1 MYLAGFTGWRGR
13 RAWGMLGRIM
23 ASQLAWGVLS
33 TGRIAETFVRGANRS
48 KTGRVVAVASRNPAR
63 AEAFAA
69 QKGVPVAHGS
79 YEALLSDPRVTAV
92 YVATPHPFHVEW
104 VIRAANAGKHVL
116 CEKPLGMSRDEAM
129 RAIEACR
136 KAGVMLMEAYM
147 YRCHP
152 QTRRVVEIVKSGALG
167 RVCSIQAAF
176 SFHLKYQA
184 ESRAWAKSLGGG
196 GILDVGGY
204 PVSFARLIAGAA
216 CGVPFV
222 EPVTFSGAAVVHPES
237 GVDAYAAA
245 LLTFPGNILA
255 EVSCGI
261 GLQRDNAAWIYG
273 SEGWLQIP
281 VPWIP
286 NREGG
291 RSRILLQKRG
301 VPEPEEIVVETDE
314 FLYGMEADA
323 FARALGCGM
332 REVPEVTTED
342 TLGTMAVLD
351 QWRAAA
357 GVEYG

>member
-1 MYLAGFTGWRGR
+1 MGGHAC
-13 RAWGMLGRIM
+13 RIM
-23 ASQLAWGVLS
+23 GSHLAWGVLS
-33 TGRIAETFVRGANRS
+33 TGRIAGTFVRGVSRS
-48 KTGRVVAVASRNPAR
+48 KRGRVVAVASRSQTK

-69 QKGVPVAHGS
+69 QHGVPVAHGS

-104 VIRAANAGKHVL
+104 VIRAASSGKHVL
-116 CEKPLGMSRDEAM
+116 CEKPLGMSRAEAVL
-129 RAIEACR
+129 AFEACR
-136 KAGVMLMEAYM
+136 KAGVVLMEAYM
-147 YRCHP
+147 YRFHP
-152 QTRRVVEIVKSGALG
+152 QTRRVVEIVKSGAIG

-176 SFHLKYQA
+176 SFHLNYQA
-184 ESRAWAKSLGGG
+184 ESRAWAKALGGG

-216 CGVPFV
+216 LGMPFA
-222 EPVTFSGAAVVHPES
+222 EPVSFSGAAALHSGS
-237 GVDAYAAA
+237 GVDAYASA
-245 LLTFPGNILA
+245 LMTFPGDILA

-273 SEGWLQIP
+273 SDGWLQIP

-301 VPEPEEIVVETDE
+301 APSPEEIVIETEE

-323 FARALGCGM
+323 VAQAIADGL
-332 REVPEVTTED
+332 REVPEVTAED

-351 QWRAAA
+351 RWRAAV
-357 GVEYG
+357 GLEYN